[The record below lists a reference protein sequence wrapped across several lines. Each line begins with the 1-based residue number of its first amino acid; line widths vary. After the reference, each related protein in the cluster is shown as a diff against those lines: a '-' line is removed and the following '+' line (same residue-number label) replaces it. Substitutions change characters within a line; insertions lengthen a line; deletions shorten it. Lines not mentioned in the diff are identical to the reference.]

1 MFLITLLDVVFISI
15 IGVLIVL
22 GIYFIA
28 GSKGSEM
35 TIEPEDPQALI
46 DSEFELRDS
55 VINEF
60 VNSVLASF
68 DVREGEAEIKQ
79 FQPGLNF
86 MIIKITFGEYLA
98 TCSIDFN
105 KQVYNLHLNYYC
117 VRDGETQSANME
129 RVFKMNKTNWSV
141 NFTDV
146 ANFISEFEEEVLG
159 LSSFEDL
166 IQNIVELAKDPELV
180 KLADEGK
187 YNMLYDAAEHMV
199 NIIYSVKDKKL
210 RRQLIMPYAKVLGFI
225 CANEKT
231 SDMVAYFK
239 MTPKELSKQTE
250 LVKTEEE

>member
-1 MFLITLLDVVFISI
+1 MFLVTLLDVVFICI
-15 IGVLIVL
+15 IGILIVL

-28 GSKGSEM
+28 GSRGSEM
-35 TIEPEDPQALI
+35 TLEPEDPQALI

-68 DVREGEAEIKQ
+68 DVREGEAELKQ
-79 FQPGLNF
+79 FQPALNF
-86 MIIKITFGEYLA
+86 MVIKITFGEYLV
-98 TCSIDFN
+98 TCSIDFD
-105 KQVYNLHLNYYC
+105 KKVYNLHLNYYC

-146 ANFISEFEEEVLG
+146 ANFISEFEEEVLS
-159 LSSFEDL
+159 LSNFEDL

-180 KLADEGK
+180 KLTAESK
-187 YNMLYDAAEHMV
+187 YNMLYDAAEHMAS
-199 NIIYSVKDKKL
+199 IIYSVKDKKL
-210 RRQLIMPYAKVLGFI
+210 RRQLIMPYAKILGFI

-231 SDMVAYFK
+231 NDMVAYFK
-239 MTPKELSKQTE
+239 MIPEELSEPVQN
-250 LVKTEEE
+250 EEE